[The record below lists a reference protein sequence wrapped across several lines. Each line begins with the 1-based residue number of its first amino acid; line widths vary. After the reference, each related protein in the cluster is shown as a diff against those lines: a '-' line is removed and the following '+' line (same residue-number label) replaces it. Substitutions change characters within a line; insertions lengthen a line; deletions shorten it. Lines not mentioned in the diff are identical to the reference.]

1 MTNFS
6 LHFTVP
12 TAKLVD
18 LSSPPHHQNGVN
30 RNGKN
35 GIHHHDNDPGSS
47 GSSTSTLTGQRGPIP
62 LTIKQ
67 FEVDSRRKT
76 LLAEAA
82 AVAANAKEAKN
93 PLECWDY
100 VYRYTCL
107 MDFMIPN
114 FKKSF
119 QKNNE
124 GECSILL

>member
-1 MTNFS
+1 MTEFF

-18 LSSPPHHQNGVN
+18 LSSPPHHQNGLN

-67 FEVDSRRKT
+67 FEADSRRKT

-100 VYRYTCL
+100 VYRYTCH
-107 MDFMIPN
+107 MDFNDPGI
-114 FKKSF
+114 
-119 QKNNE
+119 
-124 GECSILL
+124 